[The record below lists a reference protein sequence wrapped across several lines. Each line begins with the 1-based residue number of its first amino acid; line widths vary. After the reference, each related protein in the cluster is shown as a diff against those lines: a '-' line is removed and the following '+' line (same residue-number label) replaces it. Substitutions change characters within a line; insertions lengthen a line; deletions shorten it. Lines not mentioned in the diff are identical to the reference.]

1 MDPEAIKGL
10 RWPAHKE
17 RIREIQAEI
26 GKKRKTA
33 PLRRRPRLVAG
44 VDASFLD
51 DKIISVASVFSFPE
65 LEPLE
70 DCIAVG
76 RAHFPYITGLLSF
89 REGPA
94 VLDALKGLKRRPD
107 LLIFDG
113 QGIAHPLGL
122 GIAAF
127 MGALLDLPSIGSAK
141 TRLVGEYEEPGP
153 VRGDFSDLVHKGA
166 VVGAVLRTRDNVR
179 PLFVSPGH
187 RVDIRGSIE
196 MVLECAPRFRI
207 TEPVRR
213 ADMLSR
219 KVKKELMGKGGVGGN
234 PSFNQSLLG

>member
-1 MDPEAIKGL
+1 MKKAGTAAVDPEIIRGL
-10 RWPAHKE
+10 RWPADKE
-17 RIREIQAEI
+17 RIRDIQAEI
-26 GKKRKTA
+26 AKRKNIT
-33 PLRRRPRLVAG
+33 PLRRRPCLVAG
-44 VDASFLD
+44 IDASFLD
-51 DKIISVASVFSFPE
+51 DKIISVASLLSFPA

-70 DCIAVG
+70 ESIVVG
-76 RAHFPYITGLLSF
+76 KAEFPYITGLLSF

-107 LLIFDG
+107 LIIFDG

-127 MGALLDLPSIGSAK
+127 MGALLDVPSIGSAK
-141 TRLVGEYEEPGP
+141 TRLVGEYKEPGQK
-153 VRGDFSDLVHKGA
+153 RGDFSDLVYKGT
-166 VVGAVLRTRDNVR
+166 VVGAVVRTRDSVK

-187 RVDIRGSIE
+187 RIDVAGSAE

-213 ADMLSR
+213 AHLLAR
-219 KVKKELMGKGGVGGN
+219 KMKRELMRK
-234 PSFNQSLLG
+234 

>member
-1 MDPEAIKGL
+1 MDPEAIRGL
-10 RWPAHKE
+10 RWPADRE

-26 GKKRKTA
+26 GKRRSIA
-33 PLRRRPRLVAG
+33 PLRRRPCLVAG
-44 VDASFLD
+44 IDASFLD
-51 DKIISVASVFSFPE
+51 DKIISVASLLSYPA

-70 DCIAVG
+70 ESVIVEKAG
-76 RAHFPYITGLLSF
+76 FPYITGLLSF

-94 VLDALKGLKRRPD
+94 VLGALKGLKGRPD

-127 MGALLDLPSIGSAK
+127 MGALLNVPSIGSAK
-141 TRLVGEYEEPGP
+141 TRLVGEYKEPGP
-153 VRGDFSDLVHKGA
+153 KRGDFSDLVYKGA
-166 VVGAVLRTRDNVR
+166 VVGAVVRTRDNVK

-187 RVDIRGSIE
+187 RIDVAGSVE
-196 MVLECAPRFRI
+196 LVLECAPRFRI

-213 ADMLSR
+213 AHLLSR
-219 KVKKELMGKGGVGGN
+219 KVKRELMDK
-234 PSFNQSLLG
+234 SRA